1 MSKPLLSSKIIA
13 EAVDVIALT
22 FVLKDL
28 LPPIYHLPQGGS
40 VTVAGMVP
48 LLWFALRRGW
58 RLGIFA
64 GGVYGLV
71 HVALGGYVVSP
82 VQALL
87 DYPLAFGA
95 LGLAGFFKKYPLLG
109 VGIGILGRFFFHFI
123 SGIVFFWT
131 YAPAGMNP
139 AIYSAIYNGSYL
151 IGEFLISAIVIDII
165 VRRKLLDIY
174 L

>member
-1 MSKPLLSSKIIA
+1 MSKTMFSSKVIA

-28 LPPIYHLPQGGS
+28 LPPIYPLPQGGS
-40 VTVAGMVP
+40 VTLAGMVP
-48 LLWFALRRGW
+48 LLWFSLRRGW
-58 RLGIFA
+58 RFGILA
-64 GGVYGLV
+64 GGIYGLV
-71 HVALGGYVVSP
+71 HVAMGGYVVSP

-87 DYPLAFGA
+87 DYPLAFA
-95 LGLAGFFKKYPLLG
+95 AVGLAGFFKKYPLLG
-109 VGIGILGRFFFHFI
+109 VGVGIVGRFFFHFI

-131 YAPAGMNP
+131 FAPPGMNV
-139 AIYSAIYNGSYL
+139 ALYSAIYNGSYL
-151 IGEFLISAIVIDII
+151 IGEFLISAVVIDII